1 MTYFSKTP
9 PTSSI
14 HSSSSLGAPVGLGVG
29 RGVVGGTGGELTDF
43 GHSLM
48 AGLGEKYMP
57 HFVLHGTSQS
67 FDEFK
72 DQLVSDLSGMIKVII
87 HSNTVLVVIMV
98 STFLCIA
105 IFFKLIFFHA
115 CIF

>member
-1 MTYFSKTP
+1 M
-9 PTSSI
+9 
-14 HSSSSLGAPVGLGVG
+14 GLGVG

-87 HSNTVLVVIMV
+87 HSNTLLVVIMV
-98 STFLCIA
+98 STFVLFLCIA
-105 IFFKLIFFHA
+105 FFFKLIFFHVF